1 MKLGFIG
8 CGDMGKA
15 MLGGILKNQIL
26 EPGDVCVSAL
36 HQNTLD
42 EIHKT
47 YQVDVTLDNREVA
60 KAADILILAV
70 KPQYYGEVIEEIRD
84 VMKKDAV
91 FVSIAP
97 GKRMEWFYEQFGRK
111 PKIVRC
117 MPNTPALVGEGMTG
131 VCCNELVSQ
140 SEKEEVLRILQG
152 FGHAEEVTE
161 PLMDVVVSVSGSAPA
176 YVFLFIEAMAD
187 AAVADGMPR
196 AQAYRFASQAVLGSA
211 RMVLETGRHPGELK
225 DMVCS
230 PGGTTIEAVRVLEA
244 KGMRSAVIEA
254 MKACCQKGKEV

>member
-8 CGDMGKA
+8 CGNMGKA

-97 GKRMEWFYEQFGRK
+97 GKRMEWFYGQFGRK

-117 MPNTPALVGEGMTG
+117 MPGRNDRRMLQRTGQPVGERGG
-131 VCCNELVSQ
+131 LEDPSGLRACGRSDRAPDGCCGLSQ
-140 SEKEEVLRILQG
+140 RKRAGICI
-152 FGHAEEVTE
+152 
-161 PLMDVVVSVSGSAPA
+161 SV
-176 YVFLFIEAMAD
+176 Y
-187 AAVADGMPR
+187 
-196 AQAYRFASQAVLGSA
+196 
-211 RMVLETGRHPGELK
+211 
-225 DMVCS
+225 
-230 PGGTTIEAVRVLEA
+230 
-244 KGMRSAVIEA
+244 
-254 MKACCQKGKEV
+254 